1 MDFIDVK
8 ESATTTTSDSTDA
21 AATVN
26 AIVNDN
32 TIVDETLES
41 ATSTASKDAEA
52 AGQVNILDI
61 PIENENMALNVL
73 VSFINL
79 GQRRGVFNVQESA
92 KIWECIEVFK
102 KSSAASM

>member
-8 ESATTTTSDSTDA
+8 ESDKTTVSDSA
-21 AATVN
+21 NAATVN
-26 AIVNDN
+26 TTVSDN

-41 ATSTASKDAEA
+41 ATSTASADSDAA
-52 AGQVNILDI
+52 AQVNILDI

-92 KIWECIEVFK
+92 KIWECIAVFK
-102 KSSAASM
+102 KASGGM

>member
-8 ESATTTTSDSTDA
+8 ESDKLSTSDSA
-21 AATVN
+21 NAATVN
-26 AIVNDN
+26 TTVSDN
-32 TIVDETLES
+32 TVVDETLES
-41 ATSTASKDAEA
+41 ATSEA
-52 AGQVNILDI
+52 NAPAQVNILDI

-102 KSSAASM
+102 KSSSASA

>member
-1 MDFIDVK
+1 MQAF
-8 ESATTTTSDSTDA
+8 TTA
-21 AATVN
+21 
-26 AIVNDN
+26 
-32 TIVDETLES
+32 
-41 ATSTASKDAEA
+41 TASSEA
-52 AGQVNILDI
+52 NAPAQVNILDI

-102 KSSAASM
+102 KSSSASA

>member
-8 ESATTTTSDSTDA
+8 ESDKLSTSDSA
-21 AATVN
+21 NAATVN
-26 AIVNDN
+26 TTVSDN
-32 TIVDETLES
+32 TVVDETLET
-41 ATSTASKDAEA
+41 ATATASSEA
-52 AGQVNILDI
+52 NAPAQVNILDI

-102 KSSAASM
+102 KSSSASA

>member
-8 ESATTTTSDSTDA
+8 ESDKTTTNDSTN

-26 AIVNDN
+26 TTVSDN

-41 ATSTASKDAEA
+41 ATATASADSDA

-79 GQRRGVFNVQESA
+79 GQRRGVFNIQESA
-92 KIWECIEVFK
+92 KIWECIAVFK
-102 KSSAASM
+102 KASGGM

>member
-8 ESATTTTSDSTDA
+8 ESDKTTVSDSA
-21 AATVN
+21 NAATVN
-26 AIVNDN
+26 TAVSDN

-41 ATSTASKDAEA
+41 ATSTASKDADA

-92 KIWECIEVFK
+92 KIWECISVFK

>member
-8 ESATTTTSDSTDA
+8 ETGKNTTTTTA
-21 AATVN
+21 ETTNIAV
-26 AIVNDN
+26 VNDN

-41 ATSTASKDAEA
+41 ATSAATSSDVDASQ
-52 AGQVNILDI
+52 QVNILDV
-61 PIENENMALNVL
+61 PIENENVALNVL

-92 KIWECIEVFK
+92 KIWECVQVFK
-102 KSSAASM
+102 KASGAM

>member
-41 ATSTASKDAEA
+41 ATTASSEADAPA
-52 AGQVNILDI
+52 QVNILDI

-102 KSSAASM
+102 KSSGTSA

>member
-8 ESATTTTSDSTDA
+8 ESDKSTTSDRTN

-26 AIVNDN
+26 TTVSDN

-41 ATSTASKDAEA
+41 ATSTASKDAA
-52 AGQVNILDI
+52 ADAQVNILDI

>member
-8 ESATTTTSDSTDA
+8 ESDKTTVSDSA
-21 AATVN
+21 NAATVN
-26 AIVNDN
+26 TTVSDN

-41 ATSTASKDAEA
+41 ATATASAVSDA

>member
-8 ESATTTTSDSTDA
+8 ESDKTTVSDSA
-21 AATVN
+21 NAATVN
-26 AIVNDN
+26 TTVSDN

-41 ATSTASKDAEA
+41 ATSTASADSDAA
-52 AGQVNILDI
+52 AQVNILDI

>member
-8 ESATTTTSDSTDA
+8 ESDKTTVSDSA
-21 AATVN
+21 NAATVN
-26 AIVNDN
+26 TAVSDN

-41 ATSTASKDAEA
+41 ATSTASADSDA

-102 KSSAASM
+102 KSSAASV

>member
-8 ESATTTTSDSTDA
+8 ESDKTTTNDSTN

-26 AIVNDN
+26 TTVSDN

-41 ATSTASKDAEA
+41 ATATASADSDA

-92 KIWECIEVFK
+92 KIWECIAVFK
-102 KSSAASM
+102 KASGGM